1 MIRWI
6 LVVTWLLLAV
16 VLGLWGDLFHSFGWF
31 YPLFIFLCC
40 PPIFAVAGLIAGHVK
55 ASGQNQ
61 PPPPKKTP

>member
-16 VLGLWGDLFHSFGWF
+16 VLGLWDDLFHSYGWF

-40 PPIFAVAGLIAGHVK
+40 PPIFAVAGLIAGQVK
-55 ASGQNQ
+55 ASAKTKA
-61 PPPPKKTP
+61 PPPNKTL

>member
-16 VLGLWGDLFHSFGWF
+16 VLGLWDHLFQSYGWF

-40 PPIFAVAGLIAGHVK
+40 PPIFAVAGLIAGEVK
-55 ASGQNQ
+55 ATVKH
-61 PPPPKKTP
+61 PAPPPKKTS